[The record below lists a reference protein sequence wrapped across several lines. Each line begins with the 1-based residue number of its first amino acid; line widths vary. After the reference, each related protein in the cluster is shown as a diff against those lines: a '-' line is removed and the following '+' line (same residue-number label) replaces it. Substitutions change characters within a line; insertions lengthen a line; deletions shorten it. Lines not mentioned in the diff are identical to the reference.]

1 MTQQGS
7 TCRTTYVL
15 IAVVS
20 TSPYCWLVYIASGT
34 AAKGTLWLSQGTCMV
49 ESCALLWDLAK
60 SDDWK
65 TDRHPASEHLGFGA
79 HCVLHVYCVPLAASL
94 HELSSH
100 FG

>member
-1 MTQQGS
+1 
-7 TCRTTYVL
+7 
-15 IAVVS
+15 
-20 TSPYCWLVYIASGT
+20 
-34 AAKGTLWLSQGTCMV
+34 MV